1 MIRRS
6 ILMAGFCLFLIV
18 IQAAA
23 AEKSTGR
30 SIDHRS
36 IDQMIALPDAE
47 LSGACNRQVILRDAL
62 GGELFAVEKCPF
74 CLPGRPEIS
83 VTKSDGRV
91 SKGRIVYPF
100 EARMRVTDFYA
111 GREKKQ
117 FSQNS
122 SGRVTAD
129 YIEAF
134 GELSIVNI
142 VVDGD
147 PACAQPLVEHLK
159 ALTAGGE

>member
-23 AEKSTGR
+23 EKSTCR

-36 IDQMIALPDAE
+36 IDQMIALPEAA

-74 CLPGRPEIS
+74 CLPGRPEVS
-83 VTKSDGRV
+83 VMKSDGRV

-100 EARMRVTDFYA
+100 EARLQITDYYA
-111 GREKKQ
+111 GSEKKQ

-147 PACAQPLVEHLK
+147 PACAQPLVQHLK
-159 ALTAGGE
+159 AVTAGGK